1 MSKQKLEFIQLQLD
15 QEHKQREEMKNNH
28 ERILKSFQT
37 SQRESVIGKE
47 EAKNQM
53 NELTQRH

>member
-1 MSKQKLEFIQLQLD
+1 
-15 QEHKQREEMKNNH
+15 MKNNH
-28 ERILKSFQT
+28 ERILRSFQT

-53 NELTQRH
+53 NELT